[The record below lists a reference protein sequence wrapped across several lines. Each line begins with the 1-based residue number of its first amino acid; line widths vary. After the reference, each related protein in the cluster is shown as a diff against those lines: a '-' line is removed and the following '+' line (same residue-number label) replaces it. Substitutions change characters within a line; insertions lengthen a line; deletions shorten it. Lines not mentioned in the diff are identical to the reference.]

1 MSNPERP
8 ALYAIALD
16 FPEAM
21 YKHLAATLCSTV
33 LYLIQCSAGVPA
45 GDAHLEC
52 LLCAGHGYHD
62 LCGPSLA
69 WRVLGHELVS
79 NPMKGWTDAQ
89 GSAVRT
95 ARDCR
100 WPWTFGSLLPATLTE
115 LRRH

>member
-16 FPEAM
+16 FPKAM
-21 YKHLAATLCSTV
+21 YKHLAATLCSSV

-69 WRVLGHELVS
+69 WRVLGHELVF
-79 NPMKGWTDAQ
+79 NPMNGWTDAH

-95 ARDCR
+95 H
-100 WPWTFGSLLPATLTE
+100 ATADGHGPLAACC
-115 LRRH
+115 